1 MNIPL
6 NIDWQQ
12 ILLHLLNFAVL
23 AGGLYL
29 LLYKPVKEFM
39 DKRQAHYQELE
50 ETAQRKLR
58 EAEEEMASGRQA
70 LQREREE
77 LCAQKA
83 QTLQEAEQTAREH
96 LERAKSQGDQIV
108 AGARTA
114 AKRTLDKAEADA
126 QLRIKELTA
135 AAVEKLVLRSVGEA
149 YDQFL
154 DAAEE
159 EERHDGQA

>member
-6 NIDWQQ
+6 NIDWKQ

-39 DKRQAHYQELE
+39 DKRQAYYRELE

-58 EAEEEMASGRQA
+58 EAEEEAASGRQA

-77 LCAQKA
+77 LLAQKA
-83 QTLQEAEQTAREH
+83 QTLQEAEQAAREH
-96 LERAKSQGDQIV
+96 LERAKTQGDQIV

-114 AKRTLDKAEADA
+114 AKRAMDKAEADA
-126 QLRIKELTA
+126 QLRIKELTS

-154 DAAEE
+154 DAAEG
-159 EERHDGQA
+159 EERHGGQA